1 MPAAILAARSG
12 RGAVW
17 QRTWLGAKGSEVR
30 ILSPRPVSQ
39 ASHDRCSAARH
50 ARSLHG
56 SALTEC
62 VLSHIGRQPLLPSD
76 LQARSAHSLRFR
88 RAMTTDFQTS
98 VLYYGA
104 SLDIL
109 RR

>member
-1 MPAAILAARSG
+1 
-12 RGAVW
+12 
-17 QRTWLGAKGSEVR
+17 
-30 ILSPRPVSQ
+30 
-39 ASHDRCSAARH
+39 
-50 ARSLHG
+50 
-56 SALTEC
+56 
-62 VLSHIGRQPLLPSD
+62 

-88 RAMTTDFQTS
+88 RAMTTDFQTN